1 MANKFEQF
9 SSTNNDYQVARDI
22 QQKDELNK
30 KLNWE
35 RKVKTSFSI
44 QQKNIDRLDEMVNQ
58 LNAKSRSTL
67 LDTLIENAY
76 KNFQEWLIE
85 GEYNEITNSR

>member
-1 MANKFEQF
+1 MTNKFEKF

-22 QQKDELNK
+22 QQKDALNE

-67 LDTLIENAY
+67 LDTIIENAY
-76 KNFQEWLIE
+76 RDFQE
-85 GEYNEITNSR
+85 

>member
-1 MANKFEQF
+1 MANKFEKF
-9 SSTNNDYQVARDI
+9 SSTNNDYQVARDF
-22 QQKDELNK
+22 QQKDALNE

-67 LDTLIENAY
+67 LDTIIENAY
-76 KNFQEWLIE
+76 RDFQE
-85 GEYNEITNSR
+85 

>member
-1 MANKFEQF
+1 MANKFEKF
-9 SSTNNDYQVARDI
+9 SSTNNDYQVARDVK
-22 QQKDELNK
+22 QKDELNE

-44 QQKNIDRLDEMVNQ
+44 QQKNIDRLDEMVKQ

-67 LDTLIENAY
+67 LDTIIENAY
-76 KNFQEWLIE
+76 RDFEE
-85 GEYNEITNSR
+85 

>member
-9 SSTNNDYQVARDI
+9 SSTNNDYQVVRDI

-44 QQKNIDRLDEMVNQ
+44 QQKNIDRLDEMVEQ

-67 LDTLIENAY
+67 LDIIIENAY
-76 KNFQEWLIE
+76 KDFQE
-85 GEYNEITNSR
+85 

>member
-1 MANKFEQF
+1 MANKFEKF

-22 QQKDELNK
+22 QQKDALNE

-58 LNAKSRSTL
+58 LKAKSRSTL
-67 LDTLIENAY
+67 LDTIIENAY
-76 KNFQEWLIE
+76 RDFQE
-85 GEYNEITNSR
+85 

>member
-1 MANKFEQF
+1 MANKFEKF

-22 QQKDELNK
+22 QQKDALNE
-30 KLNWE
+30 KLKWE

-44 QQKNIDRLDEMVNQ
+44 QQKNIDRLDKMVNQ

-67 LDTLIENAY
+67 LETIIENAY
-76 KNFQEWLIE
+76 RDFQE
-85 GEYNEITNSR
+85 

>member
-1 MANKFEQF
+1 MINLWQTNLKSFQVPTTITKWLETF
-9 SSTNNDYQVARDI
+9 S
-22 QQKDELNK
+22 KDALNE

-44 QQKNIDRLDEMVNQ
+44 QQKNIDRLDKMVNQ

-67 LDTLIENAY
+67 LDTIIENAY
-76 KNFQEWLIE
+76 RDFQE
-85 GEYNEITNSR
+85 

>member
-1 MANKFEQF
+1 MANKFEKF

-22 QQKDELNK
+22 QQKDALNE

-44 QQKNIDRLDEMVNQ
+44 QQKNIDCLDEMVNQ
-58 LNAKSRSTL
+58 LNAKSRSIL
-67 LDTLIENAY
+67 LDTIIENAY
-76 KNFQEWLIE
+76 RDFQE
-85 GEYNEITNSR
+85 

>member
-1 MANKFEQF
+1 MANKFEKF

-22 QQKDELNK
+22 QQKDALNE

-44 QQKNIDRLDEMVNQ
+44 QQKNIDRLDKMVNQ

-67 LDTLIENAY
+67 LDTIIENAY
-76 KNFQEWLIE
+76 REFQE
-85 GEYNEITNSR
+85 

>member
-1 MANKFEQF
+1 MANKFEKF

-22 QQKDELNK
+22 QQKDALNE

-67 LDTLIENAY
+67 LDTIIGNAY
-76 KNFQEWLIE
+76 RDFQE
-85 GEYNEITNSR
+85 

>member
-1 MANKFEQF
+1 MANKFEKF

-22 QQKDELNK
+22 QQKDALNE
-30 KLNWE
+30 KLYWE

-44 QQKNIDRLDEMVNQ
+44 QQKNIDRLDKMVNQ

-67 LDTLIENAY
+67 LDTIIENAY
-76 KNFQEWLIE
+76 RDFQE
-85 GEYNEITNSR
+85 

>member
-1 MANKFEQF
+1 MANKFEKF

-22 QQKDELNK
+22 QQKDALNE

-67 LDTLIENAY
+67 LDTIIENVY
-76 KNFQEWLIE
+76 RDFQE
-85 GEYNEITNSR
+85 

>member
-1 MANKFEQF
+1 MANKFEKF

-22 QQKDELNK
+22 QQKEKKKK

-67 LDTLIENAY
+67 LDTIIENAY
-76 KNFQEWLIE
+76 RDFQE
-85 GEYNEITNSR
+85 

>member
-1 MANKFEQF
+1 MANKFEKF

-22 QQKDELNK
+22 QQKDALNE

-44 QQKNIDRLDEMVNQ
+44 QQKNIDRLDEMVKQ

-67 LDTLIENAY
+67 LDTIIENAY
-76 KNFQEWLIE
+76 RNFQE
-85 GEYNEITNSR
+85 

>member
-1 MANKFEQF
+1 MANKFEKF

-22 QQKDELNK
+22 QQKDTLNE

-67 LDTLIENAY
+67 LDTIIENAY
-76 KNFQEWLIE
+76 RDFQE
-85 GEYNEITNSR
+85 

>member
-1 MANKFEQF
+1 MANKFEKF

-22 QQKDELNK
+22 QQKDVLNE

-44 QQKNIDRLDEMVNQ
+44 QQKKIDRLDEMVNQ

-67 LDTLIENAY
+67 LDTIIENAY
-76 KNFQEWLIE
+76 RDFQE
-85 GEYNEITNSR
+85 

>member
-1 MANKFEQF
+1 MANKFEKF

-22 QQKDELNK
+22 QQKDALNE

-44 QQKNIDRLDEMVNQ
+44 QQRNIDRLDEMVNQ

-67 LDTLIENAY
+67 LDTIIENAY
-76 KNFQEWLIE
+76 RDFQE
-85 GEYNEITNSR
+85 

>member
-1 MANKFEQF
+1 MANKFEKF

-22 QQKDELNK
+22 QQKDALNE
-30 KLNWE
+30 KLSWE

-58 LNAKSRSTL
+58 LNSKSRSTL
-67 LDTLIENAY
+67 LDTIIENAY
-76 KNFQEWLIE
+76 RDFQE
-85 GEYNEITNSR
+85 

>member
-1 MANKFEQF
+1 MANKFEKF

-22 QQKDELNK
+22 QQKDALNE

-35 RKVKTSFSI
+35 RKVKTSFLI

-67 LDTLIENAY
+67 LDTIIENAY
-76 KNFQEWLIE
+76 RNFQE
-85 GEYNEITNSR
+85 

>member
-9 SSTNNDYQVARDI
+9 SSTNNDYQVVRDI

-35 RKVKTSFSI
+35 LKVKTSFSI
-44 QQKNIDRLDEMVNQ
+44 QQKNIDRLDDMVNQ

-67 LDTLIENAY
+67 LDIIIENAY
-76 KNFQEWLIE
+76 KDFQE
-85 GEYNEITNSR
+85 

>member
-1 MANKFEQF
+1 MANKFEKF

-22 QQKDELNK
+22 QQKDALNEK
-30 KLNWE
+30 FNWE

-44 QQKNIDRLDEMVNQ
+44 QQNNIDRLDKMVNQ

-67 LDTLIENAY
+67 LDTIIENAY
-76 KNFQEWLIE
+76 RDFQE
-85 GEYNEITNSR
+85 